1 MHASVG
7 TRIDG
12 DDTRDRKDNDRE
24 QEDGPTT
31 SGKLMETSV
40 RARARHDRCVYPG
53 KAAAAAAA
61 AAAAIA
67 ACRS

>member
-1 MHASVG
+1 
-7 TRIDG
+7 
-12 DDTRDRKDNDRE
+12 
-24 QEDGPTT
+24 
-31 SGKLMETSV
+31 METSV